1 MPSTAPKLITAS
13 ILAFSLLTSLTQ
25 AHAQDLVIGSDKYEL
40 LEKMPLANGEILLRV
55 KSKSVTSSNANTPA
69 TVPAGNPA
77 PSPAPSPVANAS
89 TDKTAKTDTTKAAD
103 DISAAI
109 PKFIKQE
116 DAIMDSSG
124 LSLLG
129 VTAADIN
136 RPSTPHDLLMA
147 VARGVDASGKLN
159 EGMGI
164 EFAPLP
170 LLAPGLI
177 TGGAP
182 YTYDSNWFNRA
193 ATRTSIGLA
202 TAKSE
207 DAKIGNQLAA
217 SIRIGLIDGSDP
229 RLLWKG
235 LDNCADYLIKRNPFS
250 VSPGEI
256 KRQEPG
262 STPTPD
268 PNSPD
273 EITAKNIDTCY
284 KSLKEYKDLDKD
296 RWKQP
301 AWYAGF
307 AKAWYTGSTGQI
319 QDALPGA
326 KVLWTSYSRGWGNG
340 DDKKQLLQLYA
351 AKKWDDRIKDPK
363 DANKFSTE
371 TRTDI
376 VARYKLGR
384 GKWHAFIDG
393 GVARVDTAGVA
404 TQNIRRLG
412 YGAEYQFSD
421 NMWLLIGSISERG
434 YVSGDGKRSLL
445 NTGIR
450 FGQSDVPVIFSQP
463 KADAK

>member
-1 MPSTAPKLITAS
+1 MQSPFTRMAS
-13 ILAFSLLTSLTQ
+13 LAALSLCLLSPP
-25 AHAQDLVIGSDKYEL
+25 ARADDISVGNDKYEL
-40 LEKMPLANGEILLRV
+40 LEKIPMANGEILLRV
-55 KSKSVTSSNANTPA
+55 KAKAPTASNSLTTATP
-69 TVPAGNPA
+69 VPAVATAAPPQTPPA
-77 PSPAPSPVANAS
+77 GAANKSAS
-89 TDKTAKTDTTKAAD
+89 GDNNIATQ
-103 DISAAI
+103 I
-109 PKFIKQE
+109 PQYFKQQ

-129 VTAADIN
+129 VTASDIN
-136 RPSTPHDLLMA
+136 RPTTPHDLLMA

-177 TGGAP
+177 KGGAAYAEP
-182 YTYDSNWFNRA
+182 GNWLNQI

-202 TAKSE
+202 SAKSE
-207 DAKIGNQLAA
+207 DTRIGNQLAA
-217 SIRIGLIDGSDP
+217 SVRIGLIDGGDTRYLWKTLDDCAKKIIQATEFGNPLSTKPDDSGDKTAKAISTCYTSDP
-229 RLLWKG
+229 SFKKAEA
-235 LDNCADYLIKRNPFS
+235 N
-250 VSPGEI
+250 
-256 KRQEPG
+256 
-262 STPTPD
+262 
-268 PNSPD
+268 
-273 EITAKNIDTCY
+273 
-284 KSLKEYKDLDKD
+284 
-296 RWKQP
+296 RWMQP

-326 KVLWTSYSRGWGNG
+326 KVLWTSYSEGWGDG
-340 DDKKQLLQLYA
+340 KDKKQLLQLYA
-351 AKKWDDRIKDPK
+351 SKKWDERIKDPK

-371 TRTDI
+371 TRTDL

-412 YGAEYQFSD
+412 YGAEYQLSD
-421 NMWLLIGSISERG
+421 NLWLLIGSINERG
-434 YVSGDGKRSLL
+434 YASGDGKRSLL